1 MEGPLVTEP
10 TTTSAVLS
18 YKDEALQVLKEW
30 QAEVATDRGVNA
42 TEANAAELYQINN
55 VINMLEAI

>member
-1 MEGPLVTEP
+1 MTEP
-10 TTTSAVLS
+10 TATSAVLS